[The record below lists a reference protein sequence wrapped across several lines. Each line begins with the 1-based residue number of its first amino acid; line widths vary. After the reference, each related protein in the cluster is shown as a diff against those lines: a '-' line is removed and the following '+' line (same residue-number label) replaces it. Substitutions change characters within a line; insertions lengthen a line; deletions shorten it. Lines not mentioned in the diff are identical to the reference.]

1 MLDLLR
7 DEANDL
13 FLSAASGWEIAI
25 KHALGGLPLNP
36 IERAGLAPA
45 GPDSPAS
52 RWLLELVALVAVGVS
67 VVAVA
72 RAWPELPARV
82 PMHFDLA
89 GDPDG
94 WGARGS
100 VLLLPGT
107 AVFLYLLL
115 SAVQRMPAHWCN
127 YPVAVTDEN
136 RERQHRLAKGMI
148 VALKAAI
155 CGLFAHLTL
164 GVLETALGRAAGL
177 GPWLV
182 FGWLAVIFGLIGVYL
197 TRAFRAR

>member
-1 MLDLLR
+1 M
-7 DEANDL
+7 
-13 FLSAASGWEIAI
+13 
-25 KHALGGLPLNP
+25 NP
-36 IERAGLAPA
+36 VDPSTPTPPAPT
-45 GPDSPAS
+45 GPESPAT

-89 GDPDG
+89 GEPDG
-94 WGARGS
+94 WGGRGS
-100 VLLLPGT
+100 VLLLPVT
-107 AVFLYLLL
+107 ALFLYLLL
-115 SAVQRMPAHWCN
+115 SAVQYFPAHWYN
-127 YPVAVTDEN
+127 YPVSLTDEN
-136 RERQHRLAKGMI
+136 RDRQHRLAKGLI
-148 VALKAAI
+148 VAMKAAI

-164 GVLETALGRAAGL
+164 GVLETALGRADGL

-197 TRAFRAR
+197 ARAFRTT

>member
-1 MLDLLR
+1 M
-7 DEANDL
+7 
-13 FLSAASGWEIAI
+13 S
-25 KHALGGLPLNP
+25 
-36 IERAGLAPA
+36 PA
-45 GPDSPAS
+45 GRSGPTPTGPESPAT
-52 RWLLELVALVAVGVS
+52 RWLLEVVALVALGVS
-67 VVAVA
+67 VVGVA

-94 WGARGS
+94 WGGRGS
-100 VLLLPGT
+100 LLLLPGT
-107 AVFLYLLL
+107 ALFLYLLL
-115 SAVQRMPAHWCN
+115 SAVQRIPAHWYN

-136 RERQHRLAKGMI
+136 RERQHRLAMGMI

-164 GVLETALGRAAGL
+164 GVLEIAFGRADGL

-182 FGWLAVIFGLIGVYL
+182 LGWLAVIFGLIGVYL
-197 TRAFRAR
+197 ARAFRAK